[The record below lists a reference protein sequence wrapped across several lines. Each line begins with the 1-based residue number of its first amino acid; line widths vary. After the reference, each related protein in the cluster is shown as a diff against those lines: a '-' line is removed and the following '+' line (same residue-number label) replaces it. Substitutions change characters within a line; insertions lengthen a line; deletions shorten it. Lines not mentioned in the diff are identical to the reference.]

1 MSFGASSTC
10 SSRSGIL
17 DMYYDDCKTVHNLKP
32 RPLVGEWSSAAL
44 GADVFAQPRRIGRR
58 VQISKG
64 LSNFSALN
72 LGDSRLQR
80 VSSSTREEYRSP
92 DDRAAYGRP
101 VMDPNFRN
109 LKSAGHAGC
118 GLFAKSFLMDDET
131 RGDADSSVVGAASTA
146 KLMALLSPIK
156 TNNGNGSL
164 NSRSVRGGNGGGGF
178 GNTTTTGSA
187 FGNVSLGRETAADL
201 SGRALRVSLY
211 RTALQNLGAF
221 DPKAAAST
229 LGPWPTSK
237 PSNGATKRSAGAP
250 SLVQVLAD
258 LEIIF
263 RNRLQVRTGKGV
275 GKFHLQSTFS
285 FLDRSGRGGFD
296 LEDFRQSIEAL
307 GLVFSEEQ
315 TIALFAKYDRGC
327 KGFISYHDFSLQL
340 GFDAQDDVY
349 LVS

>member
-1 MSFGASSTC
+1 MKYSRGA
-10 SSRSGIL
+10 IL

-58 VQISKG
+58 IQVSKG

-92 DDRAAYGRP
+92 ADRKDYGRP

-118 GLFAKSFLMDDET
+118 GLFAKSYQMDDET

-146 KLMALLSPIK
+146 KLMTLLSPIK
-156 TNNGNGSL
+156 ANGDNASFNG
-164 NSRSVRGGNGGGGF
+164 RGGGGGGGGGGF
-178 GNTTTTGSA
+178 GNTTTTGSV
-187 FGNVSLGRETAADL
+187 FGNVSLGRETAADY

-221 DPKAAAST
+221 DLKAAASS

-237 PSNGATKRSAGAP
+237 PPPVAGGRPSAATS
-250 SLVQVLAD
+250 SSSSSVQVLAD

-263 RNRLQVRTGKGV
+263 RNRLQFRTGKGV
-275 GKFHLQSTFS
+275 GKFHLQSMFS
-285 FLDRSGRGGFD
+285 FMDRSGRGGFD
-296 LEDFRQSIEAL
+296 LEDFRQSLEAL

-327 KGFISYHDFSLQL
+327 KGYVSYQDFSAQL

-349 LVS
+349 LVSKLA